1 MLVLHIASQDNL
13 KYLLLGQASKFPL
26 LYFLTPQGQA
36 EYSKS
41 KILNATKTPRLTSPG
56 FTLINGRLSHHITMG
71 CTQGQ
76 VKHPLFLMKLVSS
89 SLQMYTHPTFLLG
102 SDCIHIPN
110 KPVYST
116 SNASCCLGLVHN
128 YTNIP
133 KLGYFS
139 DLIIYLY
146 TDFPQLKPPWWFVS
160 GLSGTSC

>member
-26 LYFLTPQGQA
+26 LYFLTRQGQA

-102 SDCIHIPN
+102 VDLTVFTFQTNPYTLPVMQAVASAQYTIIQIFQNWVISLILLSICIQI
-110 KPVYST
+110 S
-116 SNASCCLGLVHN
+116 
-128 YTNIP
+128 
-133 KLGYFS
+133 
-139 DLIIYLY
+139 
-146 TDFPQLKPPWWFVS
+146 
-160 GLSGTSC
+160 LS